1 MPKKIIKKPV
11 DVVNSSNVNMNAT
24 IVTGIQPLEL
34 NVDLGRADLND
45 IVNKITAKIN
55 ELVERTK

>member
-11 DVVNSSNVNMNAT
+11 DVVNSSNENMKAT